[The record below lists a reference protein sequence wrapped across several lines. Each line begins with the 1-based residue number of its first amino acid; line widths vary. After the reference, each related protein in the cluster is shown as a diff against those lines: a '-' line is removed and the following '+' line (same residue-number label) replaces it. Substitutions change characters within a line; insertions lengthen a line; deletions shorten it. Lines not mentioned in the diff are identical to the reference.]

1 MGSLYGFEI
10 ETDLRLERLNSAPG
24 ERGTITLIGSSSS
37 LEIPAGEPLATLET
51 EDGGNTVYASYEV
64 GGSCLLTMPPSG
76 SFLIEPAK
84 GQVTG
89 DASERDELFEHR
101 LESTAL
107 CTLLAMRGDLA
118 LHAAAVEAG
127 AEGRAVVFCGPSHRG
142 KSTIAR
148 TLAAAGHRVL
158 AEDGL
163 IVTLDGA
170 PVAYP
175 GARGIR
181 VRDERGAVTLDT
193 ETGPGEP
200 APSEVAAVILLD
212 ERGEELT
219 IERLEPAEAMARFT
233 SSLIHTGARN
243 GIASAFGNL
252 ARLFHTV
259 PPVLA
264 SVPDDLGALPEA
276 AEKLLDSALVT
287 Q

>member
-1 MGSLYGFEI
+1 MGSIYGFEI
-10 ETDLRLERLNSAPG
+10 ETDLQLQRLNGARG
-24 ERGTITLIGSSSS
+24 ERGTLVLAESPSP
-37 LEIPAGEPLATLET
+37 LEIPAEDPVATLET
-51 EDGGNTVYASYEV
+51 EDGGATVYAAYEV
-64 GGSCLLTMPPSG
+64 GENCLLTMPPSG
-76 SFLIEPAK
+76 SFLIEPRP
-84 GQVTG
+84 GRITT

-101 LESTAL
+101 LESAAL

-127 AEGRAVVFCGPSHRG
+127 ESGKAVVFCGPSHRG

-163 IVTLDGA
+163 IITVDGT

-181 VRDERGAVTLDT
+181 VRDEGGRVTLDS
-193 ETGPGEP
+193 ETGAAEPSPG
-200 APSEVAAVILLD
+200 EVAAVILLG
-212 ERGEELT
+212 ERGVELT
-219 IERLEPAEAMARFT
+219 VERLEPAEAMARFT
-233 SSLIHTGARN
+233 SSLIHSGTRE
-243 GIASAFGNL
+243 GIAGAFGNL
-252 ARLFHTV
+252 ARLLHTV

-264 SVPDDLGALPEA
+264 SVPDDLGALPQA
-276 AEKLLDSALVT
+276 AEELLDSALVA